1 MTPIHPSLLERY
13 EQVQAVRDGCRQLA
27 LDLGFYGWT
36 SEAAR
41 EVRRKCERLRTA
53 SDKLICEMDEL
64 NERMPRTKRSR
75 RSPHIAKEVR
85 RESDSVLE

>member
-1 MTPIHPSLLERY
+1 MTSIHPSLLERF

-53 SDKLICEMDEL
+53 CDKLIGEIDEL
-64 NERMPRTKRSR
+64 NERMPRSKRLRQPSHR
-75 RSPHIAKEVR
+75 KGGTP
-85 RESDSVLE
+85 